1 MINGEDS
8 LVETQLAEIMTGL
21 MTNPLLT
28 SPASGP
34 SDHSSPDMRQ
44 SDNPPTH
51 KSDEVERVN
60 WVRNLTDDE
69 DPLHNSLFW
78 PLHSCAGPLRSSAVI
93 HRIVAC
99 RDWSGGSAQML
110 IRWVSGFR

>member
-1 MINGEDS
+1 MINDEDS

-21 MTNPLLT
+21 MTNPSLT

-34 SDHSSPDMRQ
+34 SRHSSPDMRQ
-44 SDNPPTH
+44 SDDPPTH

-60 WVRNLTDDE
+60 WVRSLTDDE
-69 DPLHNSLFW
+69 DPLHNSHFW
-78 PLHSCAGPLRSSAVI
+78 PLHPCAGPLI

-99 RDWSGGSAQML
+99 QDWSGGSAQTL